1 MNLIENKT
9 KFTHISMSSWGVGV
23 YRKAD
28 GDYITVEFEN
38 AGIKKFSKA
47 TINSMLIP
55 VGETIETTPAPA
67 PKKQSAAKNA
77 YAPVNDHNASLVQYD
92 GEASGIA
99 GKNIIEAFECNDSI
113 IFNETYM
120 IVGERTKALKI
131 HAMYDL
137 TIMGDVTVQECV
149 VNGSLTII
157 GDAHIANL
165 TCYNTFICKGNLHA
179 DKIYVGRNIIVG
191 SIDCDDIICD
201 GNVVLQTTA
210 NINQNAKIGKTIVA
224 CEGIMGAG
232 TFSAINAIANEY
244 FEFDGE
250 YEGKILELETEATIS
265 DTVPVKAAPCEAI
278 EDIIELANQKLAEEY
293 AKCTDLDEEE
303 IIEHIK
309 RLGAIQSHELKVLPI
324 VEPLFTKLTEIAY
337 QDRIKTI
344 DEYLMVLMAQ
354 KMLPTELYNYE
365 SVDHIAKIF
374 LPKAQSR
381 IDELSFEPSTIE
393 QFSRVLSMAV
403 EFEEAL
409 SADWE
414 ILMDKVFESIGLKYA
429 TVSSMINRNNP
440 KQNAQ
445 PITTEPVPVEDM
457 EEIEPES
464 ASAPVVPRMKKAD
477 FLAKKLSHAGKKF
490 GITDVELERMATI
503 KIRTFGDLVQASDL
517 ALTQAFGK
525 KAFLANH
532 LIQTRDIII
541 EKLAGM
547 EKYL

>member
-9 KFTHISMSSWGVGV
+9 KFTHLNMPSWGVGV
-23 YRKAD
+23 YRKSD

-38 AGIKKFSKA
+38 AGIKKLSKA

-55 VGETIETTPAPA
+55 VGGTIETTPTPA
-67 PKKQSAAKNA
+67 PKKQSATKNT
-77 YAPVNDHNASLVQYD
+77 YAPVNDHNGSLIQYD
-92 GEASGIA
+92 GEASCIA
-99 GKNIIEAFECNDSI
+99 GKNVIEAFEGNDSI

-120 IVGERTKALKI
+120 IVGEHTKALKI

-137 TIMGDVTVQECV
+137 TIIGDVTAQECV

-210 NINQNAKIGKTIVA
+210 NINQNAKIGKTMVA

-250 YEGKILELETEATIS
+250 YEGKILELETDATIS
-265 DTVPVKAAPCEAI
+265 NTVPVKAAPCETI
-278 EDIIELANQKLAEEY
+278 EDIINLANKKLEEEY
-293 AKCTDLDEEE
+293 DKCPDLDEEE
-303 IIEHIK
+303 IIKHLK
-309 RLGAIQSHELKVLPI
+309 KLGAIQSRELKFLPI
-324 VEPLFTKLTEIAY
+324 VEPLFTKLTEISY
-337 QDRIKTI
+337 QDRIETI
-344 DEYLMVLMAQ
+344 DEYLTVLMAQ
-354 KMLPTELYNYE
+354 KLLPTEVYKYE
-365 SVDHIAKIF
+365 SVDHVGKLF
-374 LPKAQSR
+374 LPKAQSE
-381 IDELSFEPSTIE
+381 IDELGFEPCTIE

-403 EFEEAL
+403 KFEEVL

-414 ILMDKVFESIGLKYA
+414 ILMDKVFESIGLKYS
-429 TVSSMINRNNP
+429 TVSSMINRNKP
-440 KQNAQ
+440 KQSVQ
-445 PITTEPVPVEDM
+445 SITAESVDEPVEDS
-457 EEIEPES
+457 EESEPEP
-464 ASAPVVPRMKKAD
+464 APVPAVPRMKKVD
-477 FLAKKLSHAGKKF
+477 FLAKKLSHTGKKF
-490 GITDVELERMATI
+490 GLTDVELERMATI
-503 KIRTFGDLVQASDL
+503 KIRTFGDLVQASDM
-517 ALTQAFGK
+517 ALTKAFGK

-532 LIQTRDIII
+532 LIQTRDKII
-541 EKLAGM
+541 EKLADM
-547 EKYL
+547 E

>member
-9 KFTHISMSSWGVGV
+9 KFTHLNMPSWGVGV
-23 YRKAD
+23 YRKSD

-38 AGIKKFSKA
+38 AGIKKLSKA

-55 VGETIETTPAPA
+55 VGGTIETTPTPA
-67 PKKQSAAKNA
+67 PKKQSATKNT
-77 YAPVNDHNASLVQYD
+77 YAPVNDHNGSLIQYD
-92 GEASGIA
+92 GEASCIA
-99 GKNIIEAFECNDSI
+99 GKNVIEAFEGNDSI

-120 IVGERTKALKI
+120 IVGEHTNALKI

-137 TIMGDVTVQECV
+137 TIIGDVTAQECV

-210 NINQNAKIGKTIVA
+210 NINQNAKIGKTMVA

-250 YEGKILELETEATIS
+250 YEGKILELETDATIS
-265 DTVPVKAAPCEAI
+265 NTVPVKAAPCETI
-278 EDIIELANQKLAEEY
+278 EDIINLANKKLEEEY
-293 AKCTDLDEEE
+293 DKCPDLDEEE
-303 IIEHIK
+303 IIKHLK
-309 RLGAIQSHELKVLPI
+309 KLGAIQSRELKFLPI
-324 VEPLFTKLTEIAY
+324 VEPLFTKLTEISY
-337 QDRIKTI
+337 QDRIETI
-344 DEYLMVLMAQ
+344 DEYLTVLMAQ
-354 KMLPTELYNYE
+354 KLLPTEVYKYE
-365 SVDHIAKIF
+365 SVDHVGKLF
-374 LPKAQSR
+374 LPKAQNE
-381 IDELSFEPSTIE
+381 IDELGFEPCTIE

-403 EFEEAL
+403 KFEEVL

-414 ILMDKVFESIGLKYA
+414 ILMDKVFESIGLKYS
-429 TVSSMINRNNP
+429 TVSSMINRNKP
-440 KQNAQ
+440 KQSVQSVTA
-445 PITTEPVPVEDM
+445 ESVDEPVEDT
-457 EEIEPES
+457 EKIEPEP
-464 ASAPVVPRMKKAD
+464 APVPVVPRMKKAD
-477 FLAKKLSHAGKKF
+477 FLAKKLSHTGKKF
-490 GITDVELERMATI
+490 GLTDVELERMATI
-503 KIRTFGDLVQASDL
+503 KIRTFGDLVQASDM
-517 ALTQAFGK
+517 ALTKAFGK

-532 LIQTRDIII
+532 LIQTRDKII
-541 EKLAGM
+541 EKLADM
-547 EKYL
+547 E

>member
-23 YRKAD
+23 YRKTD

-47 TINSMLIP
+47 AINSMLIP
-55 VGETIETTPAPA
+55 AEGTIETTLTPA
-67 PKKQSAAKNA
+67 PKKQSADKNA
-77 YAPVNDHNASLVQYD
+77 YAPVNDHKGSLVQYD

-99 GKNIIEAFECNDSI
+99 GKNIIEAFESNDFI

-120 IVGERTKALKI
+120 IVGEHTKALKI

-179 DKIYVGRNIIVG
+179 DKIYVGRNIIVD
-191 SIDCDDIICD
+191 SINCDDIICD

-232 TFSAINAIANEY
+232 TFFAINAIANEY

-250 YEGKILELETEATIS
+250 YEGKIFELETDATIS
-265 DTVPVKAAPCEAI
+265 DTVPVKAAPCETI
-278 EDIIELANQKLAEEY
+278 EDIIELTNQKVAEEY
-293 AKCTDLDEEE
+293 AKCPELDEEE
-303 IIEHIK
+303 IIE
-309 RLGAIQSHELKVLPI
+309 RLKELSAIQSHELKVLPI

-344 DEYLMVLMAQ
+344 DEYLVVLTAQ
-354 KMLPTELYNYE
+354 KMLPTEVYNYE

-374 LPKAQSR
+374 LPKAQSE
-381 IDELSFEPSTIE
+381 IDELSFEPCTIE
-393 QFSRVLSMAV
+393 QFSQALSMAV
-403 EFEEAL
+403 KFEETL

-414 ILMDKVFESIGLKYA
+414 ILMDKVFESVGIKYA
-429 TVSSMINRNNP
+429 TVSSMIDRN
-440 KQNAQ
+440 KSRQNIQ
-445 PITTEPVPVEDM
+445 PITTEPVDKPVEDTGK
-457 EEIEPES
+457 IELE
-464 ASAPVVPRMKKAD
+464 PVPLPTTPRMKKAD
-477 FLAKKLSHAGKKF
+477 FLAKKLSHTGKKF

-547 EKYL
+547 E